1 MATRGGCQGW
11 LQEQRLPR
19 SSRDLGVM
27 TVPNTDWEAL
37 HTFSSDTVT
46 EATHTKAEAKPPP
59 WSRATSPCLCSAAS
73 VLRAGPPAVL
83 SRHSSLTSLLVLLVG
98 PRPPGPL
105 HTLSLGRSSPTQS
118 LLRQALHSGSDCT
131 PLHSCSPHTSSAL
144 LCTPLASGLCFYV
157 QQNRYT
163 TCWLTGSPS
172 SSVDPR

>member
-1 MATRGGCQGW
+1 MEAARGW

-131 PLHSCSPHTSSAL
+131 PSTPAPHILPQPCSVLPWHLAYVSTS
-144 LCTPLASGLCFYV
+144 
-157 QQNRYT
+157 NRT
-163 TCWLTGSPS
+163 DTQPAG
-172 SSVDPR
+172 